1 MRFPTLYIYEYISAP
16 RASSRTLYTFV
27 VCQGEATQEINDLYL
42 IRFSLQHKNY
52 VNYVKVFLQ

>member
-1 MRFPTLYIYEYISAP
+1 MNISQRHELAV
-16 RASSRTLYTFV
+16 FV